1 VAYDESLATR
11 LREAVGR
18 RAGVSEKEMFGGLAL
33 LLHGNMFIGILGSD
47 LMVRVGKDAHD
58 ECLNQPGARPMDF
71 TGKPMN
77 GYVFVGPDG
86 CRTEQAVGRWVARG
100 AEFVATLAKP
110 SRTASKRRP
119 AGRARRTGR

>member
-1 VAYDESLATR
+1 MAYDESLATR

-71 TGKPMN
+71 TGKPMK
-77 GYVFVGPDG
+77 GYLFVGPPATSTAAAIKPWVD
-86 CRTEQAVGRWVARG
+86 RTIALVG
-100 AEFVATLAKP
+100 TLPKKAAKAAKP
-110 SRTASKRRP
+110 KAKK
-119 AGRARRTGR
+119 AGKAKK